1 MKIGQLSASWSRAF
15 LVLCCVWFTAQAQAA
30 ESLNSATLDK
40 WLATTT
46 EFVPMQDVFEKIS
59 QESEITKKYTQ
70 EEFKAMDIDEQDKL
84 MDQLLKD
91 EGVYEEVYNVLNEK
105 DWDSAGSYIRI
116 STRIAQGIQV
126 HMQNMMLKN
135 LPAEQAQMVKEMM
148 GGDVTANPK
157 DVELVSKN
165 WSKISQFIG
174 ENIDPSKLPPM
185 GQ

>member
-1 MKIGQLSASWSRAF
+1 MKIGQCPAARLRVF
-15 LVLCCVWFTAQAQAA
+15 LLLCCVVFTAQGWAA
-30 ESLNSATLDK
+30 EPLNSATLDK

-46 EFVPMQDVFEKIS
+46 EFIPMQDVFERIS

-70 EEFKAMDIDEQDKL
+70 DEFKAMDVEEQNKL

-91 EGVYEEVYNVLNEK
+91 EGVYDDVYKVLNQK

-116 STRIAQGIQV
+116 STRIAQAIQV

-148 GGDVTANPK
+148 GGDVTADPK

-165 WSKISQFIG
+165 WSKISRFIG
-174 ENIDPSKLPPM
+174 ENIDTSKLPPM
-185 GQ
+185 G